1 MNHKPNANPNYVFP
15 AWAGVDLFRPR
26 RPRGRR
32 GIPRVGGG
40 RPFRVDFLLGNLE
53 YSPRGRG

>member
-1 MNHKPNANPNYVFP
+1 MADKVFP
-15 AWAGVDLFRPR
+15 AWAGVDRSAVIA
-26 RPRGRR
+26 GISAI

-40 RPFRVDFLLGNLE
+40 RPPHDLVQRRVYE

>member
-1 MNHKPNANPNYVFP
+1 MLDVVRPAPAVVFP
-15 AWAGVDLFRPR
+15 AWAGVDPSNSAQARL
-26 RPRGRR
+26 RR

-40 RPFRVDFLLGNLE
+40 RPLLGIPPAALIA

>member
-1 MNHKPNANPNYVFP
+1 MVAQYEVFP
-15 AWAGVDLFRPR
+15 AWAGVDPSFDADDDEAI
-26 RPRGRR
+26 

-40 RPFRVDFLLGNLE
+40 RPQVAREYPQMSV

>member
-1 MNHKPNANPNYVFP
+1 MRRGAVFP
-15 AWAGVDLFRPR
+15 AWAGVDLKMAQAINSSY
-26 RPRGRR
+26 

-40 RPFRVDFLLGNLE
+40 RPKRARAIVRVST